1 MGVNE
6 SVGAGD
12 TAALGRDGLILD
24 ALWVYV

>member
-12 TAALGRDGLILD
+12 TVALGRDGLILY
-24 ALWVYV
+24 ALWVYM